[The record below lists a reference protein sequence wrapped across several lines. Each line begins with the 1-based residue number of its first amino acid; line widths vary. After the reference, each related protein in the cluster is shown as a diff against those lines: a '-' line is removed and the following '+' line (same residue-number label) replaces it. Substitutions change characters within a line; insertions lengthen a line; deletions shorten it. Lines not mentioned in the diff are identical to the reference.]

1 MKRKIHLTFFI
12 AICASITMLSMV
24 SYNTRSDSTQQ
35 GTVVA
40 EYEWGGKH
48 YITIEEIDQEISE
61 MPVYRRDRYSK
72 KENKEG
78 YLKDKVEEKLQIHA
92 AEDAGLDKDPEITE
106 KVEEYLHQLMIEKLA
121 GQEIDEQVQVL
132 EDEMKQYYE
141 EHKSEY
147 VEPEKVRLIC
157 ITVTDEQR
165 AQEVFERIQEGEDIA
180 EVAKELS
187 EMQENVG
194 PGGSNNGDTDFFDPN
209 SYSWAE
215 AFFKAISDLEVG
227 QITPEIV
234 VQEVRGDANHMIF
247 RKEEIKPERQQEFDE
262 VKDDIE
268 DEVRKENRKKRLNEW
283 VGGLRAK
290 ANFKLYPE
298 KMPIPPKAEEEEATQ
313 ETGETEESPK
323 SEGDEEE
330 STQTEKTEESESSE

>member
-1 MKRKIHLTFFI
+1 MKRKIHVALFI
-12 AICASITMLSMV
+12 VICASITVLSMV
-24 SYNTRSDSTQQ
+24 SSGDKDASTPQR
-35 GTVVA
+35 TVIA

-48 YITIEEIDQEISE
+48 YSITLEEIDKEISE
-61 MPVYRRDRYSK
+61 MPVYRRDRYKK
-72 KENKEG
+72 KENKEE
-78 YLKDKVEEKLQIHA
+78 YLKDKVEEKLKIHA
-92 AEDAGLDKDPEITE
+92 AENAGLDKDAEITE

-121 GQEIDEQVQVL
+121 EQEIDDKVQVL

-147 VEPEKVRLIC
+147 VEPEKVRLTA

-165 AQEVFERIQEGEDIA
+165 AKEIFERIQEGEDIA
-180 EVAKELS
+180 KVATELS

-194 PGGSNNGDTDFFDPN
+194 PGGSNNGDTDFFDLE

-215 AFFKAISDLEVG
+215 EFYKAVSELEVG

-234 VQEVRGDANHMIF
+234 VQEVRDSPNYMIF

-268 DEVRKENRKKRLNEW
+268 YEVRKENRKKRLNEW
-283 VGGLRAK
+283 IDGLRAK
-290 ANFKLYPE
+290 TNFKLYPE
-298 KMPIPPKAEEEEATQ
+298 RIPVPPKVEEEEKAPT
-313 ETGETEESPK
+313 ETEQTKETSESEDVEGETQAEEVEQ
-323 SEGDEEE
+323 SE
-330 STQTEKTEESESSE
+330 

>member
-48 YITIEEIDQEISE
+48 YITLEEIDQEISE

-72 KENKEG
+72 KENKEE

-92 AEDAGLDKDPEITE
+92 ARDASLDKEPEITE

-121 GQEIDEQVQVL
+121 EQEIDEQVQVL

-165 AQEVFERIQEGEDIA
+165 AKEVFE
-180 EVAKELS
+180 K
-187 EMQENVG
+187 
-194 PGGSNNGDTDFFDPN
+194 
-209 SYSWAE
+209 
-215 AFFKAISDLEVG
+215 
-227 QITPEIV
+227 
-234 VQEVRGDANHMIF
+234 F
-247 RKEEIKPERQQEFDE
+247 R
-262 VKDDIE
+262 
-268 DEVRKENRKKRLNEW
+268 
-283 VGGLRAK
+283 RAK
-290 ANFKLYPE
+290 ILQRWLQNCPKCKRMSDQVETTTVIQISLTRIVTHGRNHSLMLSRSWKLV
-298 KMPIPPKAEEEEATQ
+298 
-313 ETGETEESPK
+313 S
-323 SEGDEEE
+323 
-330 STQTEKTEESESSE
+330 